1 MRHER
6 PKPHV
11 GDHVALD
18 IEPGGDLDQFECLR
32 SDAEHGTLGHE
43 ERDLSSLTTH
53 ARIANLFKLGNKF
66 PVATLLAND
75 GLAIV
80 PPDVEIARGERAA
93 EDHALRVLR
102 DVDEAA
108 DTDNLVAEAAH
119 VNVALGVDFRKR
131 QEREIETAAVV
142 EIELRWLLDHG
153 SEVLSAARVAA
164 RDRRP
169 ADDALLI
176 RQNRRV
182 QQSLFRGNRREPG
195 RDTGAKIANR
205 AGEELHGGAAHDHF
219 ARPE

>member
-119 VNVALGVDFRKR
+119 VNIALGVDFRER
-131 QEREIETAAVV
+131 QKREIETAAVV
-142 EIELRWLLDHG
+142 ESKSRRGRAPWRRGARSLC
-153 SEVLSAARVAA
+153 AARMTA
-164 RDRRP
+164 RECCRWGYATRP
-169 ADDALLI
+169 
-176 RQNRRV
+176 RN
-182 QQSLFRGNRREPG
+182 SG
-195 RDTGAKIANR
+195 RSASHRFGV
-205 AGEELHGGAAHDHF
+205 G
-219 ARPE
+219 